1 MLQQFLR
8 QNGDSILGKWL
19 DRAINSYGSE
29 MVRFLQREKD
39 QFANPVRNTIVTS
52 TEKIYDAFINNA
64 AFDKNY
70 PGLEEII
77 KLRAVQD
84 FSPSEALSFLFYLKN
99 IIRQEIADN
108 LQFDIPK
115 IELDEFEDK
124 MDKLIGL
131 AFDIYTDCRSKIFEI
146 RINEIK
152 SQTKRAFELFG
163 K

>member
-19 DRAINSYGSE
+19 DQTINSYGSE
-29 MVRFLQREKD
+29 MVRFLQREKN

-52 TEKIYDAFINNA
+52 TKEIYDAFLNNA

-99 IIRQEIADN
+99 IVRQELADN
-108 LQFDIPK
+108 QQFDIPK
-115 IELDEFEDK
+115 TELAEFEDK
-124 MDKLIGL
+124 MDKLTGL
-131 AFDIYTDCRSKIFEI
+131 AFDIYTDCRNKIFEI

-152 SQTKRAFELFG
+152 SQSKRAFELLG

>member
-1 MLQQFLR
+1 MLHQFLR

-19 DRAINSYGSE
+19 DQTINSYGSE
-29 MVRFLQREKD
+29 MVRFLRREKN

-52 TEKIYDAFINNA
+52 TEKIYEAILNKADFN
-64 AFDKNY
+64 KNY

-84 FSPSEALSFLFYLKN
+84 FSPSEALSFIFYLKN

-108 LQFDIPK
+108 HQFDIPK
-115 IELDEFEDK
+115 TELDEFEDK
-124 MDKLIGL
+124 MDRLTRL
-131 AFDIYTDCRSKIFEI
+131 AFDIYADCRSKIFEI

-152 SQTKRAFELFG
+152 SQSKRAFELLG